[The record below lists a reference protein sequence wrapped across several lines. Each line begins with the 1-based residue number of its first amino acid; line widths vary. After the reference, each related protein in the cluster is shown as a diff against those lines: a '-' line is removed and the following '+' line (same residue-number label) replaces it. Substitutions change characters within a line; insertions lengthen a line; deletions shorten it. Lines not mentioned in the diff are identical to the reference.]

1 MYSLTFCLKFDVS
14 DFVAQ
19 GRLGSRSFLAQ
30 EILLLCQEDFSK
42 PSSLIGQNCDAF
54 EMNTKGY
61 FCRNIYQLWFL
72 LWDVVKY

>member
-19 GRLGSRSFLAQ
+19 GRSGSRSFLAQ

-61 FCRNIYQLWFL
+61 F
-72 LWDVVKY
+72 